1 MSVRRS
7 RVTGKRT
14 VADAAVENPPETRA
28 VTDDEVADKH
38 AHVGM
43 DGQEETAMHKREED
57 KDDKEQDHVSD
68 AVDEDNL
75 FGLSAE
81 ELKETAK
88 VLELGLERRDGA
100 GLYDEPIEDG

>member
-1 MSVRRS
+1 MPVRRS

-14 VADAAVENPPETRA
+14 VADAAVEEPPETRA

-43 DGQEETAMHKREED
+43 DGQEEIAMHKRKED
-57 KDDKEQDHVSD
+57 KDDEEQDHD
-68 AVDEDNL
+68 PVDEDNL

-81 ELKETAK
+81 ELKKTATE
-88 VLELGLERRDGA
+88 LELERRDGA
-100 GLYDEPIEDG
+100 GLYEDPVEEG